1 MSAREWFSAHRAFRW
16 TLSGICVCFFW
27 SVDLGEA
34 SVMTPQSF
42 SRTEMSH
49 PRPVQRP
56 QAPPP
61 ARSGQLSLV
70 FESTGMRGLPTA
82 ERTKALTNLAH
93 LLLLAAGVVVEETDD
108 ER

>member
-1 MSAREWFSAHRAFRW
+1 
-16 TLSGICVCFFW
+16 
-27 SVDLGEA
+27 
-34 SVMTPQSF
+34 
-42 SRTEMSH
+42 
-49 PRPVQRP
+49 
-56 QAPPP
+56 
-61 ARSGQLSLV
+61 LSLV